1 MFLASTKLHCE
12 SSLRSNYQ
20 TQAPWAHETGVPGF
34 SVLLSL
40 KALRRTAHDCWHRY
54 TDFFFI
60 EISAKTFSLISV
72 PILCCS
78 FILWTRGHGF
88 TNPTLILNDPSLL
101 LCFFTCTCICSE
113 IFFYHPL
120 CMVFLTPD
128 YVEVESPFLRCP
140 FTIQYPPKKLIYFIC
155 YIFFISRC
163 VCMCVCVCDHVC
175 VCLWKSKD
183 SL

>member
-20 TQAPWAHETGVPGF
+20 TQAPWSDETGVPGF

-101 LCFFTCTCICSE
+101 LCFFTCTCICSK
-113 IFFYHPL
+113 FFLSSSLHGFLNPWL
-120 CMVFLTPD
+120 CGGW
-128 YVEVESPFLRCP
+128 EPFLKTSP
-140 FTIQYPPKKLIYFIC
+140 DHTVSPQKNWFILFAT
-155 YIFFISRC
+155 FFISRC
-163 VCMCVCVCDHVC
+163 VCMCVCVCDHIC
-175 VCLWKSKD
+175 VCLWKSED
-183 SL
+183 IL